1 MCSGCWQKNEE
12 LDIVSH
18 YVSELLQGKP
28 LKELARQ
35 ERTSEEEIRKKIEVL
50 RELNP
55 IAYQQ
60 IEQVIG

>member
-1 MCSGCWQKNEE
+1 MCGGLWQKNEE

-28 LKELARQ
+28 LKEVARQ
-35 ERTSEEEIRKKIEVL
+35 ERTSEEEIRKKIESL
-50 RELNP
+50 KELNP

-60 IEQVIG
+60 ILVVIG